1 MTKTAS
7 LTNELESNGAEN
19 NRTQQLKDIEA
30 IIEVLRKSGRE
41 PLEADALA
49 QVLLDLSRGLK
60 IE

>member
-1 MTKTAS
+1 MTK
-7 LTNELESNGAEN
+7 
-19 NRTQQLKDIEA
+19 RTTPSAAVFDSVTDNKTGQLKDIEA

-49 QVLLDLSRGLK
+49 QVLLELSRGLK

>member
-1 MTKTAS
+1 MTKTAP
-7 LTNELESNGAEN
+7 NAVELESSSVQDNKTG
-19 NRTQQLKDIEA
+19 QLKDIEA

-49 QVLLDLSRGLK
+49 QVLLELSRGLK